1 MKKKNWGSFFSGMIT
16 MLLLV
21 CLTGSALAVSG
32 KVTKELEYRNIS
44 VTLDGV
50 KLDLRDAKG
59 NAVEPFMFEG
69 TNYLPV
75 RALAESLG
83 LEVAWDS
90 ANATVVLTTPGKAET
105 TSVGEGM
112 YLVGKDI
119 PAGTYLLTATSS
131 EYSGYYERSKDASGQ
146 IDSILSNSNF
156 ATTAYVTVQ
165 DGEYLKLSRC
175 GAVLQ

>member
-1 MKKKNWGSFFSGMIT
+1 MGKNKSFFSGMLT
-16 MLLLV
+16 MLLIV
-21 CLTGSALAVSG
+21 CLAGTAIATTG

-44 VTLDGV
+44 VSLDGQ
-50 KLDLRDAKG
+50 KLNLTDAKG
-59 NAVEPFMFEG
+59 NPVEPFMFDG

-75 RALAESLG
+75 RALAEALG
-83 LEVAWDS
+83 LDVAWDS
-90 ANATVVLTTPGKAET
+90 ANATVVLTTPGKTPA

-131 EYSGYYERSKDASGQ
+131 PFSGYYERCMDASGEFTSL
-146 IDSILSNSNF
+146 IANDNF
-156 ATTAYVTVQ
+156 STTAYVTVQ
-165 DGEYLKLSRC
+165 DGEYLKLNRC